1 MASNT
6 PSTEAWRALYK
17 SAGEFKSLAPWQWM
31 DDTQL
36 FGVRDPASGEV
47 GYCCVLGA
55 GCSVYGLVVYLGAL
69 GLKNY
74 LLSQQGP
81 PEGMYPESCLT
92 AFFEDREDLMT
103 QDREVIRQLGLK
115 FRGRAAWPCFRS
127 AHLGYLPWLVSPSEA
142 SYLATALEQALFVA
156 KALLETP
163 DLLGAARAKQGYVRE
178 RGPDGHWRAVWAQY
192 PPPPP
197 KPPHALADPLRVE
210 RLRKDMALFA
220 GSWEVHLASL
230 PVTLTDAERPYYPRM
245 LLCVDHQS
253 GFVFHSDIVPSYEG
267 QAKLQDR
274 FLEMLET
281 AQMRP
286 REVRL
291 KSPDLK
297 EVLEPLAAR
306 LGIVVRRVK
315 RLPALEEA
323 LAALEGAFGT
333 GQI

>member
-1 MASNT
+1 MASNAPT
-6 PSTEAWRALYK
+6 TEAWRALYQR
-17 SAGEFKSLAPWQWM
+17 AGEFKTLAPWQWM

-55 GCSVYGLVVYLGAL
+55 AGAVYGLVVYLGAL

-74 LLSQQGP
+74 FQTQQGP
-81 PEGMYPESCLT
+81 LEDMYPEACLT
-92 AFFEDREDLMT
+92 AFFEDREGLVP
-103 QDREVIRQLGLK
+103 QDREVIRQLSLK
-115 FRGRAAWPCFRS
+115 FRGRASWPCFRS
-127 AHLGYLPWLVSPSEA
+127 THPGYLPWFVGQSEA
-142 SYLATALEQALFVA
+142 SYLATALEQAVFVA
-156 KALLETP
+156 EAVLEDP
-163 DLLGAARAKQGYVRE
+163 GLLGAAGAKQGYVRE
-178 RGPDGHWRAVWAQY
+178 RGEDGHWRAVRAPY

-210 RLRKDMALFA
+210 RLRKELALFP

-230 PVTLTDAERPYYPRM
+230 PLTLTDAERPYYPRM

-253 GFVFHSDIVPSYEG
+253 GFVFHSEMVPSYEG

-274 FLEMLET
+274 FLETLES
-281 AQMRP
+281 AGMRP

-291 KSPDLK
+291 KNPDLQELLK
-297 EVLEPLAAR
+297 PLAAR
-306 LGIVVRRVK
+306 LGIVTRRVK

-323 LAALEGAFGT
+323 LAALEQFFVT
-333 GQI
+333 GRL